1 MAMMGSR
8 RATQQRNK
16 VRKIMSVK
24 DEIKQYIAENILF
37 SSNGFTLDD
46 DESFLEAGVV
56 DSLGVVELVAFVE
69 ETYQLEVPD
78 DDIVPANFDSV
89 DNLAAYISRRAA

>member
-1 MAMMGSR
+1 
-8 RATQQRNK
+8 
-16 VRKIMSVK
+16 
-24 DEIKQYIAENILF
+24 
-37 SSNGFTLDD
+37 
-46 DESFLEAGVV
+46 
-56 DSLGVVELVAFVE
+56 LGVVELVAFVE